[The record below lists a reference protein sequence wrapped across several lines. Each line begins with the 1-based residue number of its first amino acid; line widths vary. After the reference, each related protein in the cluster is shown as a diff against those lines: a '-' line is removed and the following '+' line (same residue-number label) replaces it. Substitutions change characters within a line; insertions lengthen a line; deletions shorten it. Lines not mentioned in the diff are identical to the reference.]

1 MCRLT
6 ERRGGLMKLDRRKKR
21 LEARRRRYKKR
32 EKERKEGVRASARG
46 RADVERYREFSY

>member
-1 MCRLT
+1 
-6 ERRGGLMKLDRRKKR
+6 MKLDRRKKR
-21 LEARRRRYKKR
+21 LEARRRYRKR